1 LIRGI
6 PPFSIL
12 LGEAG
17 RPGRSDL
24 GRPRRTG
31 VAMMIWLDWFGGCS
45 AGAHRMCEGLP
56 SGVTR
61 GAAESI
67 MVG

>member
-1 LIRGI
+1 
-6 PPFSIL
+6 
-12 LGEAG
+12 
-17 RPGRSDL
+17 
-24 GRPRRTG
+24 
-31 VAMMIWLDWFGGCS
+31 MIWLDWFGGCS